1 VGCPSVFPD
10 GVGKR
15 KEFIVEME
23 RRGSGLRCSA
33 NDFRRDFTLIEL
45 LVVIAIIAILA
56 AMLMP
61 ALQQARERGKSAS
74 CQSNLKTYGLGLA
87 FYSDSN
93 DGFCWPQE
101 TVTRTGGRS
110 SWHTAGNWF
119 HRTMSPGTSDENW
132 KAGKAVNG
140 CPSRTETGHPTG
152 TARLAGYSE
161 AAFSYGQSQK
171 LVGHWHGAAPKPR
184 KLSRLR
190 FPSFYVAFMDCE
202 AYQNNNSY
210 CWQRVTSDGT
220 KYTDF
225 RHGGGSSLNA
235 AMSDGRVMSF
245 NNMDEWFAADQ
256 STASKRDAYKRMRP
270 AYNKEPAWIDD
281 YN

>member
-1 VGCPSVFPD
+1 M
-10 GVGKR
+10 KR
-15 KEFIVEME
+15 SPKPV
-23 RRGSGLRCSA
+23 RR
-33 NDFRRDFTLIEL
+33 FTLIEL

-74 CQSNLKTYGLGLA
+74 CQSNLKTFGLGLA
-87 FYSDSN
+87 FYADSN
-93 DGFCWPQE
+93 DGFCWPQQ
-101 TVTRTGGRS
+101 TVTRSGGRS
-110 SWHTAGNWF
+110 SWNTAGNWF
-119 HRTMSPGTSDENW
+119 HRTMSPGTTDENW

-140 CPSRTETGHPTG
+140 CPSRTETGRP
-152 TARLAGYSE
+152 LASVRVSGFSD
-161 AAFSYGQSQK
+161 AAYSYGQSQK
-171 LVGHWHGAAPKPR
+171 LVGHWHGTAPKPR
-184 KLSRLR
+184 KLVRLR
-190 FPSFYVAFMDCE
+190 YPSFYIAFMDSE

-210 CWQRVTSDGT
+210 CWQRFTADGT

-225 RHGGGSSLNA
+225 RHSGGTSLNA

-245 NNMDEWFAADQ
+245 SNPDEWFADTQQIA
-256 STASKRDAYKRMRP
+256 AKRDTYKRLRP